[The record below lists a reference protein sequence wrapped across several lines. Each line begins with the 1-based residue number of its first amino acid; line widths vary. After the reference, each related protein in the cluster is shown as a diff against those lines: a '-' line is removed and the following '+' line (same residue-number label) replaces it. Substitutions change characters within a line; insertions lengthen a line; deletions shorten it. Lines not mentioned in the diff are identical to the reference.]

1 MPSAYLALLIFVSNC
16 KLYLSKI
23 SKYIGLKLRNVFINC
38 EMYLSHIWNLFVSN
52 FKMLLPQI
60 VKCICLFWI
69 VIFTNCKMYLFKT
82 GKMYF
87 LKMATFICSKLQ
99 NVLGS
104 SSKISFVTNSQ
115 IVLHWISFCIENTS
129 CFVENIDSIIDY
141 QTSKNTCL
149 IKKSW
154 LKVEETISDPQFSL
168 KIIAA
173 FHFIKSISFYLG
185 CSGMLIILRL
195 ILL

>member
-149 IKKSW
+149 IKKVDSK
-154 LKVEETISDPQFSL
+154 LKRQSL
-168 KIIAA
+168 TPCS
-173 FHFIKSISFYLG
+173 HWKSLQLSTLSNLYLSIWG
-185 CSGMLIILRL
+185 AQECW
-195 ILL
+195 